1 MRCVRFAFVLL
12 MLIPALAQAQAW
24 PARPVKFLVP
34 FPPGGS
40 TDVAARALAEK
51 VAIGLGQQV
60 VVENRGGGGGAVGA
74 GEVARA
80 QPDGYTI
87 LFAANAVSILHLAVK
102 NLPYDTLRD
111 FAAVTQVT
119 TQPNTFAV
127 HPSLP
132 VSSIKELV
140 AYAKANP
147 GKLSYGHSG
156 AGGSQH
162 LTGELLKKM
171 AGIDMVGIPYKGGG
185 QLITDLIGNQIQV
198 GIAGTTPFI
207 PHHRAGRIKILALTS
222 LERFPPLPDI
232 PTVVEAGYAGFES
245 SQWLGLLTPRG
256 TPQEAIRK
264 LHAETVKALKLP
276 EVSERLI
283 KAGLQPVGN
292 TPDEFTRVIRTE
304 IESFGKLAKEL
315 GIEPQ

>member
-1 MRCVRFAFVLL
+1 MRRTIVLVLLVLFSGLAAAQGWPTRSVRFV
-12 MLIPALAQAQAW
+12 
-24 PARPVKFLVP
+24 VP

-40 TDVAARALAEK
+40 TDVAARALADK
-51 VAIGLGQQV
+51 LSAGLGQQA
-60 VVENRGGGGGAVGA
+60 VVENRGGAGGALGA

-80 QPDGYTI
+80 APDGYTV

-111 FAAVTQVT
+111 FVAVTQVT

-127 HPSLP
+127 HPSVP
-132 VSSIKELV
+132 ASSIKELV

-185 QLITDLIGNQIQV
+185 QLITDLLGGQIQL

-207 PHHRAGRIKILALTS
+207 PHHRSGKIRILALTS
-222 LERFPPLPDI
+222 LERFPPLPEF

-245 SQWLGLLTPRG
+245 SQWLGLLVPRATPVAVITR
-256 TPQEAIRK
+256 
-264 LHAETVKALKLP
+264 LHDETVKALKQP
-276 EVSERLI
+276 DVAERLV

-292 TPDEFTRVIRTE
+292 TPEQFAKVIRDE
-304 IESFGKLAKEL
+304 IEQFGRLAKEL
-315 GIEPQ
+315 GVEPQ

>member
-1 MRCVRFAFVLL
+1 MQLIRFALALL
-12 MLIPALAQAQAW
+12 MLIPALGHAQSW
-24 PARPVKFLVP
+24 PTRPVKFLVP

-51 VAIGLGQQV
+51 VALGLGQQV

-80 QPDGYTI
+80 TPDGYTV

-111 FAAVTQVT
+111 FSAVTQVT

-132 VSSIKELV
+132 VKDIKELV

-207 PHHRAGRIKILALTS
+207 PHHRAGRIRILALTS
-222 LERFPPLPDI
+222 LERFPPLPEF
-232 PTVVEAGYAGFES
+232 PTVVEAGFPGFES
-245 SQWLGLLTPRG
+245 SQWLGLLVPRG
-256 TPQEAIRK
+256 TPQDAIRK
-264 LHAETVKALKLP
+264 LHAETVKALKAP

-292 TPDEFTRVIRTE
+292 TPDEFTKVIRTE

>member
-1 MRCVRFAFVLL
+1 MRQLVLL
-12 MLIPALAQAQAW
+12 GLVAFATFAQAQAW
-24 PARPVKFLVP
+24 PSKPVRFIVP

-40 TDVAARALAEK
+40 TDVAARTVADKLSRALGE
-51 VAIGLGQQV
+51 QV
-60 VVENRGGGGGAVGA
+60 LVENRAGGGGAIGTVEA
-74 GEVARA
+74 ARA
-80 QPDGYTI
+80 APDGHTL
-87 LFAANAVSILHLAVK
+87 LFAADPVITLHLVVK
-102 NLPYDTLRD
+102 NVQFDMQRD
-111 FAAVTQVT
+111 FTAVTQVS

-127 HPSLP
+127 HPSVP
-132 VSSIKELV
+132 ASSIKELV

-185 QLITDLIGNQIQV
+185 QLITDLVGGQIQV

-222 LERFPPLPDI
+222 LERFPPLPEF

-245 SQWLGLLTPRG
+245 SQWLGLLVPRG
-256 TPQEAIRK
+256 TPQEAIRR

-276 EVSERLI
+276 DVTERLV

-292 TPDEFTRVIRTE
+292 SPEDFTSVIRAE
-304 IESFGKLAKEL
+304 IEQFGKLATEL
-315 GIEPQ
+315 GVEPQ

>member
-1 MRCVRFAFVLL
+1 MRPRSLLVLL
-12 MLIPALAQAQAW
+12 VLISGLAQAQSW
-24 PARPVKFLVP
+24 PARPVRFIVP

-40 TDVAARALAEK
+40 TDVAARALADK
-51 VAIGLGQQV
+51 LSAGLGQQA
-60 VVENRGGGGGAVGA
+60 VVENRGGAGGALGA

-80 QPDGYTI
+80 APDGYTV

-127 HPSLP
+127 HPSVP

-185 QLITDLIGNQIQV
+185 QLITDLVGGQIQV

-222 LERFPPLPDI
+222 LERFPPLPEF
-232 PTVVEAGYAGFES
+232 PTVVEGGYPGFES
-245 SQWLGLLTPRG
+245 TQWLGLLVPRG
-256 TPQEAIRK
+256 TSQEAIRR

-276 EVSERLI
+276 DVTERLV

-292 TPDEFTRVIRTE
+292 APEEFTHVIRTE
-304 IESFGKLAKEL
+304 IEQFGKLAKEL
-315 GIEPQ
+315 GVEPQ

>member
-1 MRCVRFAFVLL
+1 MLPRLLLVLL
-12 MLIPALAQAQAW
+12 VLISGLAQAQSW
-24 PARPVKFLVP
+24 PARPVRFIVP

-40 TDVAARALAEK
+40 TDVAARALADK
-51 VAIGLGQQV
+51 LSAGLGQQA
-60 VVENRGGGGGAVGA
+60 VVENRGGAGGALGA

-80 QPDGYTI
+80 APDGYTV

-127 HPSLP
+127 HPSVP

-185 QLITDLIGNQIQV
+185 QLITDLVGGQIQV

-222 LERFPPLPDI
+222 LERFPPLPEF
-232 PTVVEAGYAGFES
+232 PTVVEGGYPGFES
-245 SQWLGLLTPRG
+245 TQWLGLLVPRG
-256 TPQEAIRK
+256 TSQEAIRR

-276 EVSERLI
+276 DVTERLV

-292 TPDEFTRVIRTE
+292 APEEFTNVIRTE
-304 IESFGKLAKEL
+304 IEQFGRLAKEL
-315 GIEPQ
+315 GVEPQ

>member
-1 MRCVRFAFVLL
+1 MKRLWLAALVLFSG
-12 MLIPALAQAQAW
+12 LAAAQSW
-24 PARPVKFLVP
+24 PTRPVRLIVP

-40 TDVAARALAEK
+40 TDVAARALADK
-51 VAIGLGQQV
+51 LSAGLGQQA
-60 VVENRGGGGGAVGA
+60 VVENRGGAGGALGA

-80 QPDGYTI
+80 APDGYTV

-111 FAAVTQVT
+111 FTAVTQAT

-127 HPSLP
+127 HPSVP
-132 VSSIKELV
+132 ASSIKELV

-185 QLITDLIGNQIQV
+185 QLITDLVGGQIQV

-222 LERFPPLPDI
+222 LERFPPLPEF

-245 SQWLGLLTPRG
+245 SQWLGLLVPRG
-256 TPQEAIRK
+256 TPQEAVRR

-276 EVSERLI
+276 DVNERLV

-292 TPDEFTRVIRTE
+292 TPEEFTKVIRDE
-304 IESFGKLAKEL
+304 IEQFGKLAKEL
-315 GIEPQ
+315 GVEPQ

>member
-1 MRCVRFAFVLL
+1 MLPRFLLVLL
-12 MLIPALAQAQAW
+12 VLISGLAQAQSW
-24 PARPVKFLVP
+24 PARPVRFVVP

-40 TDVAARALAEK
+40 TDVAARALADK
-51 VAIGLGQQV
+51 LGAQLGQQA
-60 VVENRGGGGGAVGA
+60 VVENRGGAGGALGTA
-74 GEVARA
+74 EVARA
-80 QPDGYTI
+80 APDGYTV

-102 NLPYDTLRD
+102 NLPYDTQRD

-127 HPSLP
+127 HPSVP
-132 VSSIKELV
+132 ASSIKELV

-185 QLITDLIGNQIQV
+185 QLITDLVGGQIQV

-222 LERFPPLPDI
+222 LERFPPLPEF
-232 PTVVEAGYAGFES
+232 PTVVEAGYPGFES
-245 SQWLGLLTPRG
+245 SQWLGLLVPRG
-256 TPQEAIRK
+256 TPAAVITR
-264 LHAETVKALKLP
+264 LHDETVKALKLP
-276 EVSERLI
+276 DVGERLT

-292 TPDEFTRVIRTE
+292 TPEQFAKVIRDE
-304 IESFGKLAKEL
+304 IEQFGKLAKEL
-315 GIEPQ
+315 GVEPQ

>member
-1 MRCVRFAFVLL
+1 
-12 MLIPALAQAQAW
+12 
-24 PARPVKFLVP
+24 
-34 FPPGGS
+34 
-40 TDVAARALAEK
+40 
-51 VAIGLGQQV
+51 V

-111 FAAVTQVT
+111 FAAITQVT
-119 TQPNTFAV
+119 TQPNVFAV
-127 HPSLP
+127 HPSVP
-132 VSSIKELV
+132 ATNIKELV

-185 QLITDLIGNQIQV
+185 QLIGDLLGGQIQV
-198 GIAGTTPFI
+198 GIAGTTPMI
-207 PHHRAGRIKILALTS
+207 PHHRSGKIRILALTS
-222 LERFPPLPDI
+222 LERFPPLPEL

-245 SQWLGLLTPRG
+245 SQWLGLLAPRG
-256 TPQEAIRK
+256 TPQEAIRR

-292 TPDEFTRVIRTE
+292 TPEEFTNVIRTE
-304 IESFGKLAKEL
+304 IEQFSKLAREL

>member
-1 MRCVRFAFVLL
+1 MRLLVLAIVL
-12 MLIPALAQAQAW
+12 FFTTAVHAQSW
-24 PARPVKFLVP
+24 PQRPVRFLVP

-51 VAIGLGQQV
+51 VAVGLGQQV

-111 FAAVTQVT
+111 FVAITQVT

-127 HPSLP
+127 HPSVPAASL
-132 VSSIKELV
+132 KELV
-140 AYAKANP
+140 AYAKSNP

-185 QLITDLIGNQIQV
+185 QLITDLIGGQIQV
-198 GIAGTTPFI
+198 GIAGTTPMI

-222 LERFPPLPDI
+222 LERFAPLPDI
-232 PTVVEAGYAGFES
+232 PTVVEAGFPGFES
-245 SQWLGLLTPRG
+245 SQWLGLLAPRG
-256 TPQEAIRK
+256 TPQEAIRR
-264 LHAETVKALKLP
+264 LHAETVKALKLS

-292 TPDEFTRVIRTE
+292 TPEEFTNVIRTE
-304 IESFGKLAKEL
+304 IEQFGKLAKEL

>member
-1 MRCVRFAFVLL
+1 MRFLRSILVLL
-12 MLIPALAQAQAW
+12 VLLAGFAHAQGW
-24 PARPVKFLVP
+24 PQRPVRFLVP

-40 TDVAARALAEK
+40 TDVAARALADK
-51 VAIGLGQQV
+51 LSAGLGEQV
-60 VVENRGGGGGAVGA
+60 VVENRGGGGGAVGTA
-74 GEVARA
+74 EVARA

-87 LFAANAVSILHLAVK
+87 LFAANAITILHLAVK

-111 FAAVTQVT
+111 FAAITQVS
-119 TQPNTFAV
+119 TQPNAFAV
-127 HPSLP
+127 HPSVP
-132 VSSIKELV
+132 ANSIRELV

-156 AGGSQH
+156 AGGGQH

-185 QLITDLIGNQIQV
+185 QLITDLLGGQIHL
-198 GIAGTTPFI
+198 GIAGTTPLI
-207 PHHRAGRIKILALTS
+207 PHHRSGKIRILALSS

-232 PTVVEAGYAGFES
+232 PTVVEAGYRGFES
-245 SQWLGLLTPRG
+245 SQWLGLLAPRG
-256 TPQEAIRK
+256 TPAEVVQR
-264 LHAETVKALKLP
+264 LQGETVKALKLP
-276 EVSERLI
+276 EVSDRLT

-292 TPDEFTRVIRTE
+292 TPDEFTRVIRAE
-304 IESFGKLAKEL
+304 IEQFSKLAKEL

>member
-1 MRCVRFAFVLL
+1 MPRLLAVLITVFVG
-12 MLIPALAQAQAW
+12 LAHAQSW
-24 PARPVKFLVP
+24 PQRPVKFLVP

-40 TDVAARALAEK
+40 TDVAARTLAEK
-51 VAIGLGQQV
+51 MSSGLGQQV

-74 GEVARA
+74 GEVSRA
-80 QPDGYTI
+80 QPDGYTV

-111 FAAVTQVT
+111 FTAITQVT
-119 TQPNTFAV
+119 TQPNAFAV
-127 HPSLP
+127 HPSVP
-132 VSSIKELV
+132 ASNIKELV

-147 GKLSYGHSG
+147 GKLAYGHSG

-171 AGIDMVGIPYKGGG
+171 AGIDMTGIPYKGGG
-185 QLITDLIGNQIQV
+185 QLIGDLLGGQIQV
-198 GIAGTTPFI
+198 GIAGTTPLI
-207 PHHRAGRIKILALTS
+207 PHHRAGKIKLIALTS
-222 LERFPPLPDI
+222 LERFPPLPEI
-232 PTVVEAGYAGFES
+232 PTVVEAGYPGFES
-245 SQWLGLLTPRG
+245 SQWLGLLAPRG
-256 TPQEAIRK
+256 TPAEPIKR

-276 EVSERLI
+276 DVIERLT

-292 TPDEFTRVIRTE
+292 TPEEFTRVIRSE
-304 IESFGKLAKEL
+304 IEQFGKLAKEL

>member
-1 MRCVRFAFVLL
+1 MRFLRPVVVLL
-12 MLIPALAQAQAW
+12 LLFAGVAHGQGW
-24 PARPVKFLVP
+24 PQRPVRFLVP

-40 TDVAARALAEK
+40 TDVAARALADRLS
-51 VAIGLGQQV
+51 AGLGQQV
-60 VVENRGGGGGAVGA
+60 VVENRGGGGGAVGTA
-74 GEVARA
+74 EVARA

-87 LFAANAVSILHLAVK
+87 LFAANAITILHLAVK

-111 FAAVTQVT
+111 FAAITQVS
-119 TQPNTFAV
+119 TQPNGFAV
-127 HPSLP
+127 HPSVP
-132 VSSIKELV
+132 ASSIRELV

-156 AGGSQH
+156 AGGGQH

-185 QLITDLIGNQIQV
+185 QLITDLLGGQIHV
-198 GIAGTTPFI
+198 GIAGTTPLV
-207 PHHRAGRIKILALTS
+207 PHHRSGKIRILALSS

-232 PTVVEAGYAGFES
+232 PTVVEAGYPGFES
-245 SQWLGLLTPRG
+245 SQWLGLLAPRG
-256 TPQEAIRK
+256 TPAEVVQR
-264 LHAETVKALKLP
+264 LQAETVKALKLP
-276 EVSERLI
+276 EVSDRLT

-292 TPDEFTRVIRTE
+292 TPDEFTRVIRAE
-304 IESFGKLAKEL
+304 IEQFSKLAKDL

>member
-1 MRCVRFAFVLL
+1 MRSLRFAFVLL
-12 MLIPALAQAQAW
+12 MLLPALAHAQW
-24 PARPVKFLVP
+24 PQRSVKFLVP

-51 VAIGLGQQV
+51 VALGLGQQV

-111 FAAVTQVT
+111 FAAITQVT

-245 SQWLGLLTPRG
+245 SQWLGLLAPRG
-256 TPQEAIRK
+256 TPQDAIRK
-264 LHAETVKALKLP
+264 LQVETVKALKLP
-276 EVSERLI
+276 EVSERLT

-292 TPDEFTRVIRTE
+292 SPDEFTKVIRTE
-304 IESFGKLAKEL
+304 IEQFGKLAKEL

>member
-1 MRCVRFAFVLL
+1 VLFL
-12 MLIPALAQAQAW
+12 LLTGIAHAQGW
-24 PARPVKFLVP
+24 PQRPVRFLVP

-40 TDVAARALAEK
+40 TDVAARALADK
-51 VAIGLGQQV
+51 VSAGLGQQV
-60 VVENRGGGGGAVGA
+60 VVENRGGAGGALGA

-111 FAAVTQVT
+111 FVAITQVT

-127 HPSLP
+127 HPSVP
-132 VSSIKELV
+132 ATSIKELV

-185 QLITDLIGNQIQV
+185 QLITDLIGGQIQV
-198 GIAGTTPFI
+198 GIAGTTPLL
-207 PHHRAGRIKILALTS
+207 PHHQAGRIKILALTS

-245 SQWLGLLTPRG
+245 SQWLGLLAPRG
-256 TPQEAIRK
+256 TPQEAVRR

-276 EVSERLI
+276 EVGGRLL

-292 TPDEFTRVIRTE
+292 APEEFTRVIRDE
-304 IESFGKLAKEL
+304 IEQFSKLAKEL
-315 GIEPQ
+315 GVEPQ

>member
-1 MRCVRFAFVLL
+1 MRARVLAVLL
-12 MLIPALAQAQAW
+12 VLFAGLAEAQNW
-24 PARPVKFLVP
+24 PTRSVRLVVP

-40 TDVAARALAEK
+40 TDVAARALADK
-51 VAIGLGQQV
+51 LSAGLGQQA
-60 VVENRGGGGGAVGA
+60 VVENRGGAGGALGA

-80 QPDGYTI
+80 APDGYTV

-111 FAAVTQVT
+111 FAAVTQAT

-127 HPSLP
+127 HPTVP
-132 VSSIKELV
+132 ASSIKELV

-185 QLITDLIGNQIQV
+185 QLITDLVGGQIQV

-222 LERFPPLPDI
+222 LERFPPLPEF

-245 SQWLGLLTPRG
+245 SQWLGLLVPRG
-256 TPQEAIRK
+256 TPAAVITK
-264 LHAETVKALKLP
+264 LHDETVKALKLP
-276 EVSERLI
+276 DVTERLV

-292 TPDEFTRVIRTE
+292 TPEQFTRVIRDE
-304 IESFGKLAKEL
+304 IEQFGKLAKEL
-315 GIEPQ
+315 GVEPQ

>member
-1 MRCVRFAFVLL
+1 MRRLGLAIVLFFTT
-12 MLIPALAQAQAW
+12 LAHAQQGW
-24 PARPVKFLVP
+24 PQRPVRFLVP

-51 VAIGLGQQV
+51 VAVGLGQQV

-80 QPDGYTI
+80 PADGYTI

-111 FAAVTQVT
+111 FVAITQVT
-119 TQPNTFAV
+119 TQPNGFAI
-127 HPSLP
+127 HPSVP
-132 VSSIKELV
+132 AQNIKELV

-147 GKLSYGHSG
+147 GKISYGHSG
-156 AGGSQH
+156 AGGGQH

-185 QLITDLIGNQIQV
+185 QLIGDLLGGQIQV
-198 GIAGTTPFI
+198 GIAGTTPLI
-207 PHHRAGRIKILALTS
+207 PHHRAGKIRIIALTS
-222 LERFPPLPDI
+222 LERFPPLPEI
-232 PTVVEAGYAGFES
+232 PTVAEGGYPGFES
-245 SQWLGLLTPRG
+245 SQWLGLLAPRG
-256 TPQEAIRK
+256 TPQEVVRR

-276 EVSERLI
+276 DVTERLT

-292 TPDEFTRVIRTE
+292 TPEEFTRVIRNE
-304 IESFGKLAKEL
+304 IEQFGKLAKEL

>member
-1 MRCVRFAFVLL
+1 MMARVLAVLL
-12 MLIPALAQAQAW
+12 VLFSGLAAAQSW
-24 PARPVKFLVP
+24 PTRSVRLVVP

-40 TDVAARALAEK
+40 TDVAARALADK
-51 VAIGLGQQV
+51 LSAGLGQQA
-60 VVENRGGGGGAVGA
+60 VVENRGGAGGALGA

-80 QPDGYTI
+80 APDGYTV

-111 FAAVTQVT
+111 FMAVTQAT

-127 HPSLP
+127 HPTVPASTL
-132 VSSIKELV
+132 KELV

-185 QLITDLIGNQIQV
+185 QLITDLVGGQIQV

-222 LERFPPLPDI
+222 LERFPPLPEF

-245 SQWLGLLTPRG
+245 SQWLGLLVPRG
-256 TPQEAIRK
+256 TPAAVITK
-264 LHAETVKALKLP
+264 LHDETVKALKLP
-276 EVSERLI
+276 DVTDRLV

-292 TPDEFTRVIRTE
+292 TPEQFTKVIRDE
-304 IESFGKLAKEL
+304 IEQFGKLAKEL
-315 GIEPQ
+315 GVEPQ

>member
-1 MRCVRFAFVLL
+1 MRFLRPVVVLL
-12 MLIPALAQAQAW
+12 LLFAGLAHGQGW
-24 PARPVKFLVP
+24 PERTVRFLVP

-40 TDVAARALAEK
+40 TDVAARALADK
-51 VAIGLGQQV
+51 LSAGLGQQV
-60 VVENRGGGGGAVGA
+60 VVENRGGGGGAVGTA
-74 GEVARA
+74 EVARA

-87 LFAANAVSILHLAVK
+87 LFAANAITILHLAVK

-111 FAAVTQVT
+111 FAAITQVS
-119 TQPNTFAV
+119 TQPNGFAV
-127 HPSLP
+127 HPSVP
-132 VSSIKELV
+132 ASSIRELV

-156 AGGSQH
+156 AGGGQH

-185 QLITDLIGNQIQV
+185 QLITDLLGGQIHV
-198 GIAGTTPFI
+198 GIAGTTPLI
-207 PHHRAGRIKILALTS
+207 PHHRSGKIRILALSS

-232 PTVVEAGYAGFES
+232 PTVVEAGYPGFES
-245 SQWLGLLTPRG
+245 SQWLGLLAPRG
-256 TPQEAIRK
+256 TPAEVVQR
-264 LHAETVKALKLP
+264 LQAETVKALKLP
-276 EVSERLI
+276 EVSDRLT

-292 TPDEFTRVIRTE
+292 TPDEFTRVIRAE
-304 IESFGKLAKEL
+304 IEQFSKLAKDL

>member
-1 MRCVRFAFVLL
+1 MKARVLAVLL
-12 MLIPALAQAQAW
+12 VLFSGLAAAQSW
-24 PARPVKFLVP
+24 PTRPVRLIVP

-40 TDVAARALAEK
+40 TDVAARALADK
-51 VAIGLGQQV
+51 MGAGLGQQA
-60 VVENRGGGGGAVGA
+60 VVENRGGAGGALGA

-80 QPDGYTI
+80 APDGYTV

-111 FAAVTQVT
+111 FNAVTQVT

-185 QLITDLIGNQIQV
+185 QLITDLVGNQIQV

-222 LERFPPLPDI
+222 LERFPPLPEF

-245 SQWLGLLTPRG
+245 SQWLGLLVPKG
-256 TPQEAIRK
+256 TPAAVITR
-264 LHAETVKALKLP
+264 LHAETVKALRLP
-276 EVSERLI
+276 DVTERLV

-292 TPDEFTRVIRTE
+292 TPEQFTKVIRDE
-304 IESFGKLAKEL
+304 IEQFGKLAKEL
-315 GIEPQ
+315 GVEPQ

>member
-1 MRCVRFAFVLL
+1 MMARLLAVLL
-12 MLIPALAQAQAW
+12 VLFSGLAAAQSWPTRSVRLI
-24 PARPVKFLVP
+24 VP

-40 TDVAARALAEK
+40 TDVAARALADK
-51 VAIGLGQQV
+51 LSAGLGQQA
-60 VVENRGGGGGAVGA
+60 VVENRGGAGGALGA

-80 QPDGYTI
+80 APDGYTV

-111 FAAVTQVT
+111 FVAVTQAT

-127 HPSLP
+127 HPSVP
-132 VSSIKELV
+132 ASSIQELV

-185 QLITDLIGNQIQV
+185 QLITDLVGGQIQV

-222 LERFPPLPDI
+222 LERFPPLPEF
-232 PTVVEAGYAGFES
+232 PTVVEAGYPGFES
-245 SQWLGLLTPRG
+245 SQWLGLLVPRG
-256 TPQEAIRK
+256 TPQQAITR
-264 LHAETVKALKLP
+264 LHDETVKALKLP
-276 EVSERLI
+276 DVNERLV

-292 TPDEFTRVIRTE
+292 TPEQFTKVIRDE
-304 IESFGKLAKEL
+304 IEQFGKLAKEL
-315 GIEPQ
+315 GVEPQ

>member
-1 MRCVRFAFVLL
+1 MMARLLAVLL
-12 MLIPALAQAQAW
+12 VLFSGLAAAQGW
-24 PARPVKFLVP
+24 PARSVRLIVP

-40 TDVAARALAEK
+40 TDVAARALADK
-51 VAIGLGQQV
+51 LSAGLGQQA
-60 VVENRGGGGGAVGA
+60 VVENRGGAGGALGA

-80 QPDGYTI
+80 APDGYTV

-111 FAAVTQVT
+111 FVAVTQAT

-127 HPSLP
+127 HPSVP
-132 VSSIKELV
+132 ASSIQELV

-185 QLITDLIGNQIQV
+185 QLITDLVGGQIQV

-207 PHHRAGRIKILALTS
+207 PHHRAGRIKILALTA
-222 LERFPPLPDI
+222 LERFPPLPEF
-232 PTVVEAGYAGFES
+232 PTVVEAGYPGFES
-245 SQWLGLLTPRG
+245 SQWLGLLVPRG
-256 TPQEAIRK
+256 TPQQAITR
-264 LHAETVKALKLP
+264 LHDETVKALKLP
-276 EVSERLI
+276 DVNERLV

-292 TPDEFTRVIRTE
+292 TPEQFTKVIRDE
-304 IESFGKLAKEL
+304 IEQFGKLAKEL
-315 GIEPQ
+315 GVEPQ

>member
-1 MRCVRFAFVLL
+1 MRFLRPVVLL
-12 MLIPALAQAQAW
+12 LLLCAGFAHGQGW
-24 PARPVKFLVP
+24 PQRPVRFLVP

-40 TDVAARALAEK
+40 TDVAARALADK
-51 VAIGLGQQV
+51 VANGLGQQV
-60 VVENRGGGGGAVGA
+60 VVENRGGGGGAVGTA
-74 GEVARA
+74 EVARA

-87 LFAANAVSILHLAVK
+87 LFAANAITILHLAVK

-111 FAAVTQVT
+111 FVAITQVT

-127 HPSLP
+127 HPSVP
-132 VSSIKELV
+132 ATSIKELV

-185 QLITDLIGNQIQV
+185 QLITDLIGGQIHV
-198 GIAGTTPFI
+198 GIAGTTPMI

-232 PTVVEAGYAGFES
+232 PTVVEAGYPGFES
-245 SQWLGLLTPRG
+245 SQWLGLLAPRG
-256 TPQEAIRK
+256 TPQEAIRR

-276 EVSERLI
+276 EVSDRLI

-292 TPDEFTRVIRTE
+292 TPDEFTRVIRAE
-304 IESFGKLAKEL
+304 IEQFSKLAKEL

>member
-1 MRCVRFAFVLL
+1 MRFLLSLAVLL
-12 MLIPALAQAQAW
+12 VLAAGPAYGQGW
-24 PARPVKFLVP
+24 PQRSVRFLVP

-51 VAIGLGQQV
+51 VGAGLGQPV

-87 LFAANAVSILHLAVK
+87 LFAANAVSLLHLAVK

-111 FAAVTQVT
+111 FVAITQVT

-127 HPSLP
+127 HPSVP
-132 VSSIKELV
+132 AASIKELV

-156 AGGSQH
+156 AGGGQH

-185 QLITDLIGNQIQV
+185 QLITDLIGGQIQV

-222 LERFPPLPDI
+222 LERFPPLPEI
-232 PTVVEAGYAGFES
+232 PTVVEAGYPGFES
-245 SQWLGLLTPRG
+245 SQWLGLLAPRG
-256 TPQEAIRK
+256 TPREVIGR
-264 LHAETVKALKLP
+264 LHDETVKALKLP
-276 EVSERLI
+276 DVNERLV

-292 TPDEFTRVIRTE
+292 TPEQFTSVIRNE
-304 IESFGKLAKEL
+304 IEQFGRLAKEL